1 MRIHQTLLTL
11 FVGSF
16 IIQYFLLPPIMVDKR
31 QNITNNMSK
40 AYISTIFA
48 LFIIMLFMMIHD
60 TQYKTISY
68 KYYTA
73 IGICL
78 VLFIYFYRKQ
88 MYVNDKQYLEAMI
101 ENNAN
106 TLLMSNKILE
116 KTDDYNVIKLAKNI
130 IQIQKDELSKTRE
143 ILAKKNITQ

>member
-1 MRIHQTLLTL
+1 MKINQTLLTL

-31 QNITNNMSK
+31 QHITNNIGK

-48 LFIIMLFMMIHD
+48 LFIMILFMMIHD
-60 TQYKTISY
+60 TQYNIFSY

-73 IGICL
+73 ICICL
-78 VLFIYFYRKQ
+78 LLFIYLYRKQ
-88 MYVNDKQYLEAMI
+88 IYVNDKQYLEAII

-106 TLLMSNKILE
+106 TLLMSNQILE
-116 KTDDYNVIKLAKNI
+116 KTNDYNVIKLAKNI
-130 IQIQKDELSKTRE
+130 IQIQKDELST
-143 ILAKKNITQ
+143 ILANKNIGQ

>member
-1 MRIHQTLLTL
+1 MKINQTLLTL

-31 QNITNNMSK
+31 QHITNNIGK

-48 LFIIMLFMMIHD
+48 LFIMILFMMIHD
-60 TQYKTISY
+60 IQYKTISY

-88 MYVNDKQYLEAMI
+88 IYIKDKQYLEAMI

-106 TLLMSNKILE
+106 TLLISNKILE
-116 KTDDYNVIKLAKNI
+116 KTDDYNVIKLAKNV
-130 IQIQKDELSKTRE
+130 IQIQTDELTTTRE
-143 ILAKKNITQ
+143 ILAKKNIGQ